1 MKILLKTL
9 YAGPAGVIHPGLRDL
24 PDDTA
29 QQLISAGAAIPVNIF
44 VEMKLKPE
52 PGDVETASVAPQQ
65 KAVARSH
72 KKKR

>member
-29 QQLISAGAAIPVNIF
+29 QQLISAGAAIPVNQ
-44 VEMKLKPE
+44 VQV